1 MTRSGHMC
9 GGPGCG
15 CQASDGR
22 QGFLDGIF
30 SGIAGSAIETPD
42 VAETALLADFAK
54 APIAAEAGRRI
65 LLKGGTILSMDP
77 AVGDFARGDLL
88 IEGSKIAAV
97 APNIEADAAVI
108 NASEMIVI
116 PGFCDPH
123 IHAWQGNLPR
133 IIPNHASTA
142 EDEKKGTVD
151 PGTRTRN
158 YRWVFHHTFG
168 PAYRPEDTY
177 VGTLMSM
184 LSAINGGITT
194 VCDNAHN
201 SRTATHSDASI
212 QALID
217 SGIRGIHAF
226 GRPRFGPWDRQFP
239 EDAHRLRRQYFSCD
253 DQLTTLRL
261 FMLGRDP
268 EDELRHVLKVRRELD
283 CWITFDSGI
292 GVHPLV
298 ELYASGEL
306 DGRETINHGTFISPE
321 KMAAVVAHGA
331 TVNVCPRIE
340 TQFRFGDVPYQAWI
354 EAGLKPAISNDDP
367 ATYAIDTFRE
377 MQTLYAFQRAKAH
390 QDALRGEGATP
401 HYATLRDMLEAATIR
416 GAQNCALDHKVGSLT
431 PGKQADIV
439 MINTDDIHL
448 FPRHNAV
455 CSVVQGADVHS
466 VDIVMIGGRIRKWRG
481 KLVNVDFRRLRA
493 AAEASRDYLFETVEW
508 PHDTIDL
515 AD

>member
-1 MTRSGHMC
+1 M
-9 GGPGCG
+9 
-15 CQASDGR
+15 SDGHLCSGPACACHASEER
-22 QGFLDGIF
+22 QAFLDGMF
-30 SGIAGSAIETPD
+30 SGIVDTAAPGPNLR
-42 VAETALLADFAK
+42 ETALRADFAH
-54 APIAAEAGRRI
+54 EATKCDASRRI
-65 LLKGGTILSMDP
+65 LLRGGTIISMDS
-77 AVGDFARGDLL
+77 AVGDFAQGDLL
-88 IEGSKIAAV
+88 IEGTKIAAV
-97 APNIEADAAVI
+97 AARIEADATVI
-108 NASEMIVI
+108 DASEMIVI

-142 EDEKKGTVD
+142 EDEKRGTVD

-168 PAYRPEDTY
+168 PVYRPEDTY
-177 VGTLMSM
+177 IGTLMTM

-201 SRTATHSDASI
+201 SRTAAHSDASI
-212 QALID
+212 QALTD

-226 GRPRFGPWDRQFP
+226 GRPRFGSWDRQFP
-239 EDAHRLRRQYFSCD
+239 DDAYRLRSRYFSSE
-253 DQLTTLRL
+253 DQLTSLRL

-268 EDELRHVLKVRRELD
+268 ADELEHILKVRRDLD
-283 CWITFDSGI
+283 LWVTFDSGI
-292 GVHPLV
+292 GFHPLV
-298 ELYASGEL
+298 ELYEAGDL
-306 DGRETINHGTFISPE
+306 DGRETINHGTFIARE
-321 KMAAVVAHGA
+321 KMEAVAAHGA

-354 EAGLKPAISNDDP
+354 DVGLKPAISNDDP
-367 ATYAIDTFRE
+367 ATYAIDTFHE

-390 QDALRGEGATP
+390 QDALRGDGTSP

-416 GAQNCALDHKVGSLT
+416 GAKNCALDDRVGSLT

-455 CSVVQGADVHS
+455 CTVVEGANVNS
-466 VDIVMIGGRIRKWRG
+466 VDTVFIAGRLRKWKG

-493 AAEASRDYLFETVEW
+493 AAEASRDYLFREAQW
-508 PHDTIDL
+508 PLPAIDL
-515 AD
+515 TD

>member
-1 MTRSGHMC
+1 MMNGHLCSG
-9 GGPGCG
+9 PACG

-22 QGFLDGIF
+22 QSFLDGVF
-30 SGIAGSAIETPD
+30 SGIVDAAAPEPVLS
-42 VAETALLADFAK
+42 ETALAADFARRPGK
-54 APIAAEAGRRI
+54 ADAARRI
-65 LLKGGTILSMDP
+65 LLKGGTIISMDP
-77 AVGDFARGDLL
+77 AVGDFACGDLL

-97 APNIEADAAVI
+97 APRIDADATVI
-108 NASEMIVI
+108 DASEMIVI

-151 PGTRTRN
+151 PATRTRN

-177 VGTLMSM
+177 IGTLMSL

-212 QALID
+212 QALMD
-217 SGIRGIHAF
+217 SGVRGIHAF
-226 GRPRFGPWDRQFP
+226 GRPRFGSWDGQFP
-239 EDAHRLRRQYFSCD
+239 QDAYRLRSRYFSSD
-253 DQLTTLRL
+253 DQLTSLRL

-268 EDELRHVLKVRRELD
+268 EEELRQILEVRRDLD

-292 GVHPLV
+292 GIHPLV
-298 ELYASGEL
+298 ELYESGEL
-306 DGRETINHGTFISPE
+306 DGRETINHGTFISRE

-367 ATYAIDTFRE
+367 ATYAIDTFHE

-390 QDALRGEGATP
+390 RDALRGDGASL

-448 FPRHNAV
+448 FPRHNAI
-455 CSVVQGADVHS
+455 CTVVEGANVNS
-466 VDIVMIGGRIRKWRG
+466 VDTVFIDGRIRKWRG

-493 AAEASRDYLFETVEW
+493 AAEASRDYLFEKTQW
-508 PHDTIDL
+508 PLPAIDL
-515 AD
+515 TD